1 MRHMTSAF
9 SLLDRSIIWLSSFA
23 LTVGAWL
30 VVAVAVLV
38 ASDVVGRS
46 LLSHSISGTVELARN
61 TVVLIVFCQVPAAIL
76 EGKMLRVVALF
87 SRMPT
92 KWQRGIEALSALL
105 ATALFIG
112 LIFSA
117 IEPMLGAFRS
127 GEADGLGLLKV
138 PMGPVRAA
146 VISLW
151 AIAVASSLLVL
162 SRCAAGRPIP
172 SSISVLE

>member
-1 MRHMTSAF
+1 MRHMTSALSF
-9 SLLDRSIIWLSSFA
+9 LERQIVRLSSLA

-30 VVAVAVLV
+30 VVAVAALV

-46 LLSHSISGTVELARN
+46 LLGHSISGTVELARN

-87 SRMPT
+87 SRMPPI
-92 KWQRGIEALSALL
+92 WQLVIEAFAAVL
-105 ATALFIG
+105 AAALFTG

-127 GEADGLGLLKV
+127 GEADGLGALKV

-146 VISLW
+146 VIILW
-151 AIAVASSLLVL
+151 AIAAASSLLVL
-162 SRCAAGRPIP
+162 ARCAARKPIP